1 MKYNPDIHHRRSIRL
16 KGYDYS
22 RAGLYFITIC
32 TQNRDCLFG
41 KIEKSNMQLNDAGI
55 MIEHQWQKLIYRF
68 DNIKLHEFIVMPN
81 HFHGIVE
88 SVGVPLVGTQ
98 NEEQRQTEQRQ
109 TKQQPTEQPQTTE
122 QRPTVGVPLVGTQNA
137 EQYQIK
143 QQPTEQPQTMD
154 QPQKGQPQGIAPTV
168 GDVVGAFKSLS
179 TNDFI
184 RNVKQNNWRTFYK
197 KLWQRNYFEHI
208 IRNEKSYNQISEY
221 IQTNPLKWQDD
232 KYYI

>member
-1 MKYNPDIHHRRSIRL
+1 MKYNPEIHHRRSIRL

-32 TQNRDCLFG
+32 MQNRDCLFG

-81 HFHGIVE
+81 HFHRIVE

-109 TKQQPTEQPQTTE
+109 T
-122 QRPTVGVPLVGTQNA
+122 
-137 EQYQIK
+137 K

-197 KLWQRNYFEHI
+197 KLWPRNYFEHI

-221 IQTNPLKWQDD
+221 MQTNPLKWQDD

>member
-1 MKYNPDIHHRRSIRL
+1 
-16 KGYDYS
+16 
-22 RAGLYFITIC
+22 
-32 TQNRDCLFG
+32 LFG

-68 DNIKLHEFIVMPN
+68 DNIKLHKFIVMPN

-109 TKQQPTEQPQTTE
+109 
-122 QRPTVGVPLVGTQNA
+122 
-137 EQYQIK
+137 
-143 QQPTEQPQTMD
+143 
-154 QPQKGQPQGIAPTV
+154 KGQPQGIAPTV
-168 GDVVGAFKSLS
+168 GDVVEAFKSLS

-208 IRNEKSYNQISEY
+208 IRNEKFYNQISEY

>member
-1 MKYNPDIHHRRSIRL
+1 M
-16 KGYDYS
+16 
-22 RAGLYFITIC
+22 
-32 TQNRDCLFG
+32 FG

-81 HFHGIVE
+81 HFHRIVE
-88 SVGVPLVGTQ
+88 S
-98 NEEQRQTEQRQ
+98 
-109 TKQQPTEQPQTTE
+109 
-122 QRPTVGVPLVGTQNA
+122 VGVPLVGTQNA